1 MLIIGIANTFILWL
15 LTKLNKI
22 SKESSLYKRLNI
34 FLVIVPLIIIYI
46 YFLYLL
52 TDTYIDWIIVSIL
65 ALIVMG
71 IINIYE
77 KKVKNDK
84 YINSTMVITTM
95 ILNFILFNIIILFI
109 LSPNIRIFLY
119 IILFSIVGSTFRS
132 KNNDGKVKYVA
143 TITFIILIVISLIT
157 KNYMGIQSKPERIAD
172 DYMIEKGYDLDEI
185 YNRNIDHFKIK
196 NEPINITYITKGENN
211 KKFGKVISMKYYEG
225 KIIDFKLYEY

>member
-15 LTKLNKI
+15 FTKLNKI

-52 TDTYIDWIIVSIL
+52 TDTHIDWIIASIL
-65 ALIVMG
+65 ALIIMS
-71 IINIYE
+71 IISIYE

-84 YINSTMVITTM
+84 YINSIMVITTM

-109 LSPNIRIFLY
+109 LSPNIRTFLY
-119 IILFSIVGSTFRS
+119 VILFSISGITSRS

-143 TITFIILIVISLIT
+143 TITVILLIVISLIT
-157 KNYMGIQSKPERIAD
+157 KNHMGIQIKPERIAD
-172 DYMIEKGYDLDEI
+172 DYIIEKGYDLDEI
-185 YNRNIDHFKIK
+185 DHKNIDYFKIK
-196 NEPINITYITKGENN
+196 NEPINITYITRVKNN
-211 KKFGKVISMKYYEG
+211 RKFGKMISMKYYKG
-225 KIIDFKLYEY
+225 KIIDFKVD

>member
-1 MLIIGIANTFILWL
+1 MLVLGIANTFILWL

-22 SKESSLYKRLNI
+22 SKESSLYKILNI

-65 ALIVMG
+65 ALIIMG

-84 YINSTMVITTM
+84 YINSIMVITTM
-95 ILNFILFNIIILFI
+95 ILNFILFNTIILFI

-119 IILFSIVGSTFRS
+119 IILFSIVGSTFKS
-132 KNNDGKVKYVA
+132 KNNDGTVKYVA

-157 KNYMGIQSKPERIAD
+157 KNNMVIQSKPERIAD

-185 YNRNIDHFKIK
+185 DNPPNLNNDDNYDYIKGIGKK
-196 NEPINITYITKGENN
+196 NEELYLILDLD
-211 KKFGKVISMKYYEG
+211 
-225 KIIDFKLYEY
+225 KILDLEREE